1 MAVVIDA
8 TVGGANANSYLTLA
22 QAQAIIDGFV
32 EDADVQHWNSGNT
45 DSRNRALFTATQRL
59 DRERFLGARAT
70 DTQAL
75 QWPRTGVRKPDTYIN
90 TYAVGFPFRITTD
103 YFTDTEIP
111 TQIKY
116 AQAVLAV
123 FLHNNTDALGLSG
136 LEDYKNVKIG
146 SLDVTP
152 NLGYGAVGADKVP
165 PLMERY
171 LIGLRISGPGNVSIR
186 RS

>member
-1 MAVVIDA
+1 MAIVINA
-8 TVGGANANSYLTLA
+8 TVGSASANSYVTLA
-22 QAQAIIDGFV
+22 EATAIIEGLV

-45 DSRNRALFTATQRL
+45 DSRNRALYTATQRL

-103 YFTDTEIP
+103 YYTDTEIP
-111 TQIKY
+111 DQIKR
-116 AQAVLAV
+116 AQIQLAV
-123 FLHNNTDALGLSG
+123 FLHNNTDALGLNG

-152 NLGYGAVGADKVP
+152 NLGFGPVGADKVP
-165 PLMERY
+165 PLFERY
-171 LIGLRISGPGNVSIR
+171 LTGLRISGPGNFAIR

>member
-1 MAVVIDA
+1 MAVVIVA
-8 TVGGANANSYLTLA
+8 TPNAANANSYLTLA
-22 QAQAIIDGFV
+22 DAQAIIDGFV
-32 EDADVQHWNSGNT
+32 QDADITAWASATT
-45 DSRNRALFTATQRL
+45 DQKNRALFTATQRL

-70 DTQAL
+70 DTQSL
-75 QWPRTGVRKPDTYIN
+75 QWPRTGVRRPDTYIN

-103 YFTDTEIP
+103 YFDDDEIP
-111 TQIKY
+111 PQVQY
-116 AQAVLAV
+116 AQTILATY
-123 FLHNNTDALGLSG
+123 LHNNPDGIGLSG

-146 SLDVTP
+146 SIDVTP

-171 LIGLRISGPGNVSIR
+171 LTGLRISGPGNFSIR

>member
-1 MAVVIDA
+1 MAIVIVA
-8 TVGGANANSYLTLA
+8 TPGAANANSYLTLA
-22 QAQAIIDGFV
+22 DATTIIDGFV

-45 DSRNRALFTATQRL
+45 DSRNRALSTATQRL

-103 YFTDTEIP
+103 YFSDSEIP

-116 AQAVLAV
+116 AQATLAV
-123 FLHNNTDALGLSG
+123 YLHSNTDGLGLSG
-136 LEDYKNVKIG
+136 LEDYKNIKIG
-146 SLDVTP
+146 NIDVTP
-152 NLGYGAVGADKVP
+152 NLGYGAVGADKIP
-165 PLMERY
+165 PMVERY
-171 LIGLRISGPGNVSIR
+171 LIGLRISGPGNIAVR

>member
-22 QAQAIIDGFV
+22 DAQAIIDGFV
-32 EDADVQHWNSGNT
+32 EDADVTAWASATT
-45 DSRNRALFTATQRL
+45 DQKNRALFTATQRL
-59 DRERFLGARAT
+59 DRERYLGARAT

-111 TQIKY
+111 DQVKY

-146 SLDVTP
+146 SIDVTP

-171 LIGLRISGPGNVSIR
+171 LTGLRISGPGNFSIR

>member
-1 MAVVIDA
+1 MAITINA
-8 TVGGANANSYLTLA
+8 SVGAADANSYLTLA
-22 QAQAIIDGFV
+22 DAQAIIDGFV
-32 EDADVQHWNSGNT
+32 EDADVTAWASATT
-45 DSRNRALFTATQRL
+45 DQKNRALFTATQRL

-103 YFTDTEIP
+103 YYTDSEIP
-111 TQIKY
+111 QQVQY
-116 AQAVLAV
+116 AQVVLATY
-123 FLHNNTDALGLSG
+123 LNNNPDGIGLSG

-146 SLDVTP
+146 SIDVTP
-152 NLGYGAVGADKVP
+152 NLGYGAVGVDKIP
-165 PLMERY
+165 PIVERY
-171 LIGLRISGPGNVSIR
+171 LTGLRISGPGNFAIK